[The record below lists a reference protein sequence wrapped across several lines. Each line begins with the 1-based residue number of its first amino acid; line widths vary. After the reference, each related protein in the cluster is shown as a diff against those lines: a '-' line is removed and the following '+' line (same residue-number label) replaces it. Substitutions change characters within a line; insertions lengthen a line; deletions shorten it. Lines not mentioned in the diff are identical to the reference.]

1 MIISK
6 IKVLSPHPL
15 EALLQLDRARKDGLN
30 GPDGTVGPDGVDIVD
45 VVVMPADLRL
55 DTTLKAP
62 DGDALEVDHP
72 DDQAL
77 QEFIDALA
85 YERLEE
91 RREPL
96 RVIGPASAGLAT
108 GPGDIAL
115 VAAIGSAFGP
125 LVQRL
130 GDALS
135 VAIDLGLCWD
145 VSAGE
150 LLAQLATQ
158 STATRF
164 ALVLPYAPP
173 GAPED
178 MPRPLW
184 SGLADG
190 LAALAGRPVFAVARG
205 SQKVALETHGA
216 LVVPDLDALVDALCS
231 PVIASGPR
239 VALVSSL
246 DGGARFFE
254 AALLDAGLQLATP
267 SEQTLTA
274 LKSELPRFTRL
285 GGHLQIPKPTA
296 RHLALAREHLTA
308 DPGVDTLWVTVG
320 DAMDPFQRASLLA
333 VRARSSGLS
342 NTSQPLVE
350 PAAESPRTH
359 AHLMALRLMKRTT
372 LGRDD
377 VTALLGRDVTTAPAI
392 AATSLGAARAASKT
406 LGFPVRLAPGEVTAI
421 ADDAALVAA
430 WESLLSSL
438 SSGSSGDQADAP
450 RGRHAP
456 DPWQTRLVLPGGPT
470 TRLTYRREP
479 LPTLCGPDL
488 ALPLPGRERDLTR
501 LPNSR
506 ALIAAL
512 STIAVHHPEVDE
524 LVLELDI
531 DGRLI
536 DGAGKLVPLRLP
548 T

>member
-6 IKVLSPHPL
+6 IKILSPHPL
-15 EALLQLDRARKDGLN
+15 EALLQLDRARKDAL
-30 GPDGTVGPDGVDIVD
+30 DEADRVD

-62 DGDALEVDHP
+62 DGEALEFDHP
-72 DDQAL
+72 DDQDL
-77 QEFIDALA
+77 IDALA

-115 VAAIGSAFGP
+115 VTAIGAAFGP

-135 VAIDLGLCWD
+135 VAIDLGLGWD

-150 LLAQLATQ
+150 LLARLATQ
-158 STATRF
+158 SSATRF
-164 ALVLPYAPP
+164 ALVLPYTPS
-173 GAPED
+173 GAPEET
-178 MPRPLW
+178 PCTLW
-184 SGLADG
+184 VGLAQG
-190 LAALAGRPVFAVARG
+190 LAALAGRPLFAVARA
-205 SQKVALETHGA
+205 SQRDALETHGA

-267 SEQTLTA
+267 SEQTLAA
-274 LKSELPRFTRL
+274 LRTELPRFTRF

-296 RHLALAREHLTA
+296 RHVALAREHLTA
-308 DPGVDTLWVTVG
+308 DPGVDALWVTVG

-333 VRARSSGLS
+333 VRARSSDRS
-342 NTSQPLVE
+342 NTLQPLVE
-350 PAAESPRTH
+350 PAAENPRTH
-359 AHLMALRLMKRTT
+359 AHLMALRLMKRNT
-372 LGRDD
+372 LSRDD
-377 VTALLGRDVTTAPAI
+377 VTALLGRDVVTAPAL
-392 AATSLGAARAASKT
+392 AATSLGAARAAAKT
-406 LGFPVRLAPGEVTAI
+406 LGFPVRLAPGDAAALV
-421 ADDAALVAA
+421 DDAALVTA
-430 WESLLSSL
+430 WESLVSSL
-438 SSGSSGDQADAP
+438 ASRPSGDPADAP
-450 RGRHAP
+450 RARHEP

-479 LPTLCGPDL
+479 LPTLHGPNL
-488 ALPLPGRERDLTR
+488 ALPLPGRERDLTH

-512 STIAVHHPEVDE
+512 SSIAVHHPEVDE
-524 LVLELDI
+524 LVLELDA

-536 DGAGKLVPLRLP
+536 DGSGALVPLPLP